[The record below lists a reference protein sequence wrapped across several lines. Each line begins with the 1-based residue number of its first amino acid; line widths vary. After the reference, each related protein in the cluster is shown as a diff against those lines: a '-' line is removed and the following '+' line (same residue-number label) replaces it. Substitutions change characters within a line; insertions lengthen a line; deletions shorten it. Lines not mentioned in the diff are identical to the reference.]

1 MVNYINQ
8 GTIGESTKRIKSTRL
23 QKALKL
29 NLTWHPRKK
38 NLEEATVHLAEV
50 SPKGAP
56 PQPDR
61 HGGGA
66 GRPPPGA
73 TSALLPEGSSTTDED
88 QSKPLVR
95 SV

>member
-1 MVNYINQ
+1 MQRNH
-8 GTIGESTKRIKSTRL
+8 SRRL
-23 QKALKL
+23 QKAPEL
-29 NLTWHPRKK
+29 NVTWHPRKK
-38 NLEEATVHLAEV
+38 HLEEATDHLAEV
-50 SPKGAP
+50 GPEGGP

-61 HGGGA
+61 PGGGA

-73 TSALLPEGSSTTDED
+73 TSALVPEGSSTAYED